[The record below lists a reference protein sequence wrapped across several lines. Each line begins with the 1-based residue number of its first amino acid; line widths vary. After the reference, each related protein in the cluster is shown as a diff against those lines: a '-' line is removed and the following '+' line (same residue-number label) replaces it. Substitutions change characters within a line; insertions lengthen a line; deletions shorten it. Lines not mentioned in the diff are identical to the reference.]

1 MVSYDVLTVVL
12 IALFSGYRRTA
23 LVLYLKKNE
32 TRLLFKAG
40 RSSYA
45 ISQLQKAPAVIEP
58 SQDLKKC
65 LAYLIENISGNY
77 NPYCSLSEPV
87 NSPTLDLA
95 LKWNSLP
102 LWEKAASGCGF
113 KADPFKF
120 GWERVVNAC
129 EKFGFE
135 FLRPS

>member
-32 TRLLFKAG
+32 TRLFLKAG

-45 ISQLQKAPAVIEP
+45 ISQLQKALSTTEP
-58 SQDLKKC
+58 SQDLKEC
-65 LAYLIENISGNY
+65 LAYLIENESGNY
-77 NPYCSLSEPV
+77 DPYCFSSNTV
-87 NSPTLDLA
+87 SPIALDLA
-95 LKWNSLP
+95 LKWNSIP
-102 LWEKAASGCGF
+102 LWKKAASGCGF
-113 KADPFKF
+113 NADPLKF
-120 GWERVVNAC
+120 GWERVVNAW